1 MIAIQRAAPPKA
13 RNPDAAVTAPGST
26 MLLFNSANDDS
37 TQALQLQFL
46 SRHGVVRSRVGLIA
60 GLLFGERP

>member
-1 MIAIQRAAPPKA
+1 MIALQRVAPLKT
-13 RNPDAAVTAPGST
+13 RNPNAAVTAPGST
-26 MLLFNSANDDS
+26 MLLFNSADDDS

-46 SRHGVVRSRVGLIA
+46 SRHGVVRSRIGLIA

>member
-1 MIAIQRAAPPKA
+1 
-13 RNPDAAVTAPGST
+13 